1 VSPEAVHRE
10 PEPQENT
17 MTTSTHITALRYAL
31 IATGVIFIFGLETL
45 GQVWPSGWQWGI
57 GHSHYWPMIVSVYAT
72 LGAFLIRASRDPLGN
87 LSLIWF
93 TVWSNLAHSLA
104 MAFSAL
110 QDSAER
116 GHLIGDVPALL
127 IISAALTILTQ
138 RACRTEVVTPGI
150 RWETRSAA

>member
-1 VSPEAVHRE
+1 
-10 PEPQENT
+10 
-17 MTTSTHITALRYAL
+17 MTTSTRITPLRYAL

-45 GQVWPSGWQWGI
+45 GQVWPSGWHWGI

-72 LGAFLIRASRDPLGN
+72 LGAFLIRASGDPLGN

-93 TVWSNLAHSLA
+93 TIFSSVVHSLA
-104 MAFSAL
+104 MGLSAL
-110 QDSAER
+110 QDPAEG

-127 IISAALTILTQ
+127 IIAAALTILTQ
-138 RACRTEVVTPGI
+138 RACRTEVVTRGI